1 MPRVMIVAA
10 GQGYKK
16 LDCIELTA
24 AQITALGSA
33 ARAVT
38 GSAGGVSPT
47 GDQLGEP
54 VAASNSTG

>member
-1 MPRVMIVAA
+1 MPRVMILTAA
-10 GQGYKK
+10 GPYRKG
-16 LDCIELTA
+16 DCVELTA

-38 GSAGGVSPT
+38 AGGVSPT
-47 GDQLGEP
+47 RDQLGEP